1 MCDTFTSSSILLAL
15 REIFFAGA
23 PPMWRHDPDSRRHH
37 KHYLDET
44 RCCSWDPLHGHTEK
58 ETQISYVYYTHRYIK
73 AVTITFVFEKWFRTI
88 WNPQSTDQ
96 DCNNIAPSL
105 PPPANPLKSTSLA
118 WYHNANWSGD
128 GGDGGDGGNGGHGG
142 DGCAGCDGSDGC
154 NGVTLGHNLYNMQ
167 FCLWITD
174 GDAKHAPHCIHSTL
188 SGAVGTCVRERRSFS
203 HDLNA

>member
-1 MCDTFTSSSILLAL
+1 MESFNSGNSNRISHVKSKWWTGAHWNQWQACHMCDTFTSSSILLAL

-118 WYHNANWSGD
+118 WYHNANWS
-128 GGDGGDGGNGGHGG
+128 
-142 DGCAGCDGSDGC
+142 
-154 NGVTLGHNLYNMQ
+154 Q
-167 FCLWITD
+167 
-174 GDAKHAPHCIHSTL
+174 ST
-188 SGAVGTCVRERRSFS
+188 
-203 HDLNA
+203 H